1 MIEIGSCRYQ
11 PEHHRLTDASG
22 HTWDLP
28 RAEQMVLSTLLAHQ
42 EQSVDKHTLR
52 CGSHPDPQISES
64 AVVRAV
70 FQLRHFLGDD
80 DHCLIQTIKGVGYRL
95 TLIPAVADSEISPS
109 SPPPAAAT
117 AKRWKGWPKVSWGIG
132 AIALLLLVIHGPF
145 RQWSGPLDNPNLPEP
160 IELSV
165 GDGQSLSLYWLS
177 PVSSHVVDLGQFA
190 SRLTELFRPCD
201 NTPWE
206 TVYAS
211 LSSDQ
216 RVLNLTLYGEDS
228 HHTRLRNLKITD
240 QRGHPDFLPQ
250 SWQAQEHLCD

>member
-11 PEHHRLTDASG
+11 PDHHRLTDASG
-22 HTWDLP
+22 HSWDLP

-42 EQSVDKHTLR
+42 EKPVDKQALR
-52 CGSHPDPQISES
+52 CGSHAEPQISES

-95 TLIPAVADSEISPS
+95 TLAPVPVNKDLQPPGPTQ
-109 SPPPAAAT
+109 SPPR
-117 AKRWKGWPKVSWGIG
+117 RWRAWPKLGWGVG
-132 AIALLLLVIHGPF
+132 AVALLLLLIHGPL

-160 IELSV
+160 IELAIN
-165 GDGQSLSLYWLS
+165 DDQSLSLYWLS
-177 PVSSHVVDLGQFA
+177 PISSHVVDLGQFT
-190 SRLTELFRPCD
+190 SRLTDLFRPCND
-201 NTPWE
+201 TPWKA
-206 TVYAS
+206 VYAS